1 MPRRK
6 VGRPKRKQRA
16 VNSKLLGKKPLTSKD
31 DAAGVTEDR
40 DGVVVSVSSLN
51 SAGNKATNDGNSG
64 QMNNDD
70 HALYD
75 KQCTAVQ
82 FAHSRD
88 DCSSPLQRR
97 RSVVMTSSPAVSP
110 VSGILKKKLNGKIES
125 PSPPN
130 KNRRV
135 SFAYPLEEK
144 RSIKDQNAQSKNNTP
159 LAQPLP
165 SPDVSDANRK
175 LTNGTPKRGFTAIK
189 NKYTSPKVTTT
200 ISEGTPICSELI
212 GCSTP
217 IEKLL
222 PSLTSATW
230 SRGLGNIVRAQN
242 IRTVGNLCAL
252 SERQIESLPIRSPK
266 IDNVKLALQKF
277 QTEKNKLDQKE
288 KSRVAT
294 NDLPLSTVTPTKSP
308 AQLKETNLET
318 PSRRS
323 LPKPTSLFPNAVENG
338 STNPS
343 EKGSSTNMEIAESNA
358 NVAAICTES
367 STVLREQSLAKNVDD
382 NAADIANA
390 DTEQYFIGIADACT
404 VANPELCRDSASVAT
419 VISKDEREAATK
431 ADITNESSHLD
442 LFLSELDGML
452 SVEQLSKL
460 NLADSFSIHD
470 KLTMLGKRVM
480 DSMRTK
486 MTKDAN

>member
-64 QMNNDD
+64 QTNNDD

-189 NKYTSPKVTTT
+189 NKGP
-200 ISEGTPICSELI
+200 G
-212 GCSTP
+212 
-217 IEKLL
+217 
-222 PSLTSATW
+222 
-230 SRGLGNIVRAQN
+230 GNIVRAQN